1 MLVNGVCV
9 DVLKCVVV
17 SWHMALYALSPFVC
31 LFVVSENQILVG
43 TEVSLFSTV
52 IRRKLCSKLVK
63 SFRKRSV
70 TNR

>member
-1 MLVNGVCV
+1 
-9 DVLKCVVV
+9 
-17 SWHMALYALSPFVC
+17 MALYALSPFVC

-63 SFRKRSV
+63 CFRKRSV